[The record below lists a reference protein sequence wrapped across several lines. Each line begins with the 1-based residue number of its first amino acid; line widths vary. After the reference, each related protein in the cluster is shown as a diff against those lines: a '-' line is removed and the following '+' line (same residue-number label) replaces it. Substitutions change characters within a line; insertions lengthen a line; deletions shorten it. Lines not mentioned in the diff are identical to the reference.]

1 MPAFTARSHHAS
13 AKPISVQPAK
23 SPVSPGT
30 TLGIIVTVVAA
41 LYFGRD
47 ILMPVALAILL
58 SFALAP
64 IVVRLRRW
72 GLGRVPSVIIVVLL
86 MFMAIVGFGTLVAS
100 QIVDLAQNLPNY
112 QQNIRAKI
120 QSVRGATEGGG
131 GGVIDQASQMLRDL
145 SKELER
151 AAGPAAA
158 GAVQQGSSDGKVDV
172 LRPIPV
178 EVHEP
183 RPSPWTEI
191 QTFLGPLVAPIGTA
205 GMVLVFVIFMLLQ
218 REDLRD
224 RLIRLVG
231 ADDLHRTTEAMDEA
245 GARVSRYLL
254 MQLVINVAYGIP
266 VALGLYFIG
275 VPNPILWGVLATVLR
290 FIPYVGPVVSA
301 FFPIVLS
308 FAVSPGWTDPLLT
321 IGLFLGLELLSNN
334 VLEPWLYGSSTGLSP
349 VAIIAAA
356 VVWITLW
363 GPIGV
368 LLATPLTVCLV
379 VIGRHVPQLQ
389 FLHVMFGN
397 DPVLPVEAR
406 FYQRLLA
413 RDPAEAAE
421 LVEEAAENRP
431 LGVLYDEMVLPALHL
446 AEADRQRGAIDNT
459 TQAAVAE
466 GIETV
471 VETLD
476 DYEQKPEKATDGKQ
490 AEAKA
495 VEAGNAK
502 PGDNEVTSASPASE
516 AAAPTVP
523 ARILCIAGRNELD
536 RAASTLLAHL
546 LERDGFKAESLPCES
561 VALRNLPRLDVAD
574 VRLICLSY
582 LNPGSVQHARRVVR
596 RLRTRLGASTPIIV
610 GLWSGE
616 GTSPPHDAESLI
628 GADGLET
635 SLSGTASHIKE
646 LQIFRSNGG

>member
-1 MPAFTARSHHAS
+1 MPASTSGPRVFSPRSHS
-13 AKPISVQPAK
+13 PQFQPPQSQPPQSQPSVRPLRVQPAA
-23 SPVSPGT
+23 PAVSPGT

-64 IVVRLRRW
+64 IVIRLRRW
-72 GLGRVPSVIIVVLL
+72 GLGRVLSVILVVLL
-86 MFMAIVGFGTLVAS
+86 MFTAILGFGTLVAS
-100 QIVDLAQNLPNY
+100 QLVDLARNLPNY
-112 QQNIRAKI
+112 EQNIRAKI

-131 GGVIDQASQMLRDL
+131 GGVIDQASEMLRDL
-145 SKELER
+145 SKELEQATTPSTEEVAR
-151 AAGPAAA
+151 QAGE
-158 GAVQQGSSDGKVDV
+158 DGRLEV

-178 EVHEP
+178 EIHEP
-183 RPSPWTEI
+183 RPSPWNEI

-205 GMVLVFVIFMLLQ
+205 GIVLVFVIFMLLQ

-231 ADDLHRTTEAMDEA
+231 ANDLHRTTEAMDEA

-254 MQLVINVAYGIP
+254 MQLIINVTYGIP
-266 VALGLYFIG
+266 VAVGLYFIG

-321 IGLFLGLELLSNN
+321 IGLFLGLELFSNN

-349 VAIIAAA
+349 LAVIAAA

-363 GPIGV
+363 GPVGV

-397 DPVLPVEAR
+397 DPVLPIEAR

-421 LVEEAAENRP
+421 LVEEAAGERP
-431 LGVLYDEMVLPALHL
+431 LAVLYDELILPALHL
-446 AEADRQRGAIDNT
+446 AETDRQRGSFDNV
-459 TQAAVAE
+459 TQAAIAE
-466 GIETV
+466 GIDTV
-471 VETLD
+471 VEALD
-476 DYEQKPEKATDGKQ
+476 DYEEP
-490 AEAKA
+490 
-495 VEAGNAK
+495 
-502 PGDNEVTSASPASE
+502 PASE
-516 AAAPTVP
+516 DDAAENDAVRSQAAPV
-523 ARILCIAGRNELD
+523 RVLCIAGRNELD
-536 RAASTLLAHL
+536 RAAAVLTAHL
-546 LERDGFKAESLPCES
+546 LERDGFKAEALPCEAVS
-561 VALRNLPRLDVAD
+561 LRNLAKLDMSD
-574 VRLICLSY
+574 VRLVCLSY

-596 RLRTRLGASTPIIV
+596 RLRGKLGTSTPIVV
-610 GLWSGE
+610 GMWSGP
-616 GTSPPHDAESLI
+616 GTFPPADAESTI
-628 GADGLET
+628 SADRLET
-635 SLSGTASHIKE
+635 TLSGTLAHIRNQ
-646 LQIFRSNGG
+646 QIFGSTES

>member
-1 MPAFTARSHHAS
+1 MSLTTSSSRALSPQSPASHGHGAAR
-13 AKPISVQPAK
+13 PVRVQPAA
-23 SPVSPGT
+23 PAFSPGT

-47 ILMPVALAILL
+47 ILMPVALAVLL

-64 IVVRLRRW
+64 IVIRLRRW
-72 GLGRVPSVIIVVLL
+72 GLGRVPSVILVVVL

-100 QIVDLAQNLPNY
+100 QLVDLARNLPNY
-112 QQNIRAKI
+112 EQNIRAKI

-131 GGVIDQASQMLRDL
+131 GGVIDQASEMLREL
-145 SKELER
+145 SRELEQATTPSPEAVAR
-151 AAGPAAA
+151 QAAESG
-158 GAVQQGSSDGKVDV
+158 QLDV

-178 EVHEP
+178 EIHEP
-183 RPSPWTEI
+183 RPSPWNEI

-205 GMVLVFVIFMLLQ
+205 GIVLVFVIFMLLQ

-231 ADDLHRTTEAMDEA
+231 ANDLHRTTEAMDEA

-254 MQLVINVAYGIP
+254 MQLIINVTYGIP
-266 VALGLYFIG
+266 VAIGLYFIG

-321 IGLFLGLELLSNN
+321 IGLFLSLELFSNN

-349 VAIIAAA
+349 LAVIAAA

-363 GPIGV
+363 GPVGV

-421 LVEEAAENRP
+421 LAEEAAEERP
-431 LGVLYDEMVLPALHL
+431 LSVLYDELVLPALHL
-446 AEADRQRGAIDNT
+446 AEADRQRGAFDT
-459 TQAAVAE
+459 ATQAAIAE
-466 GIETV
+466 GIDTV
-471 VETLD
+471 VESLD
-476 DYEQKPEKATDGKQ
+476 DYEEP
-490 AEAKA
+490 
-495 VEAGNAK
+495 
-502 PGDNEVTSASPASE
+502 ASPDGDE
-516 AAAPTVP
+516 DKPPPVP
-523 ARILCIAGRNELD
+523 SRVLCIAGRNELD
-536 RAASTLLAHL
+536 RAAAVLAAHL
-546 LERDGFKAESLPCES
+546 LERDGLKAEALPCEAVS
-561 VALRNLPRLDVAD
+561 LRNLNKLDTAD

-582 LNPGSVQHARRVVR
+582 LNPESVQHARRVVR
-596 RLRTRLGASTPIIV
+596 RLRGRLGTSVPIVV
-610 GLWSGE
+610 GLWSGQ
-616 GTSPPHDAESLI
+616 GTLPPPDAESTI
-628 GADGLET
+628 AADRLET
-635 SLSGTASHIKE
+635 TLSGTLAHIRKQ
-646 LQIFRSNGG
+646 QIFGSTEG

>member
-1 MPAFTARSHHAS
+1 MSVSTSSPRAFTPRSQSPQSQS
-13 AKPISVQPAK
+13 AAQPVRIQPAAP
-23 SPVSPGT
+23 SVSPGT

-64 IVVRLRRW
+64 IVIRLRRW
-72 GLGRVPSVIIVVLL
+72 GLGKILSVILVVLL
-86 MFMAIVGFGTLVAS
+86 MFMAILGFGTLVAS
-100 QIVDLAQNLPNY
+100 QLVDLARNLPSY
-112 QQNIRAKI
+112 EQNIRAKI

-131 GGVIDQASQMLRDL
+131 GGVIDQASEMLRDL
-145 SKELER
+145 SKELEQATAPSTEGVAR
-151 AAGPAAA
+151 QAGEN
-158 GAVQQGSSDGKVDV
+158 GRFDV

-178 EVHEP
+178 EIHEP
-183 RPSPWTEI
+183 RPSPWNEI

-205 GMVLVFVIFMLLQ
+205 GIVLVFVIFMLLQ

-231 ADDLHRTTEAMDEA
+231 ANDLHRTTEAMDEA

-254 MQLVINVAYGIP
+254 MQLIINVTYGIP
-266 VALGLYFIG
+266 VAIGLYFIG
-275 VPNPILWGVLATVLR
+275 VPNPVLWGVLAMVLR

-321 IGLFLGLELLSNN
+321 IGLFLGLELFSNN

-349 VAIIAAA
+349 LAVITAA

-363 GPIGV
+363 GPVGV

-397 DPVLPVEAR
+397 DPVLPIEAR

-421 LVEEAAENRP
+421 LAEEAAGQRP
-431 LGVLYDEMVLPALHL
+431 LAVLYDELIVPALHL
-446 AEADRQRGAIDNT
+446 AEADRQRGAFDNA
-459 TQAAVAE
+459 TQAAIAE
-466 GIETV
+466 GIDTV

-476 DYEQKPEKATDGKQ
+476 DYEEP
-490 AEAKA
+490 
-495 VEAGNAK
+495 
-502 PGDNEVTSASPASE
+502 PASE
-516 AAAPTVP
+516 GDAVKTPAAPV
-523 ARILCIAGRNELD
+523 RVLCIAGRNELD
-536 RAASTLLAHL
+536 RAAAVLTAHL
-546 LERDGFKAESLPCES
+546 LERDGFKAEALPCEAVS
-561 VALRNLPRLDVAD
+561 LRNLAKLDTSD
-574 VRLICLSY
+574 VRLVCLSY

-596 RLRTRLGASTPIIV
+596 RLRGKLGTSTPIVV
-610 GLWSGE
+610 GLWSGP
-616 GTSPPHDAESLI
+616 GTFPPPDAESTI
-628 GADGLET
+628 SADRLET
-635 SLSGTASHIKE
+635 TLSGTLGQIRNR
-646 LQIFRSNGG
+646 QIFRSTES